1 MWFHWSGLEPGANF
15 LFFNPNPDNY
25 DLLKLDKLGGLASP
39 WRPCL
44 HVSEVRIR
52 PPIVDNIDRFRIEDT
67 AHKTISTG
75 ATHTRNAVCIPSS
88 FGLPKWRRGKE
99 PACQRRRYGFHL
111 QVGKIP
117 WRRKW
122 QPTPVFLPGEFH
134 GQRSLADYSPRVRK
148 RVGHDWVT
156 EHACIL
162 DNSSY

>member
-1 MWFHWSGLEPGANF
+1 M
-15 LFFNPNPDNY
+15 
-25 DLLKLDKLGGLASP
+25 LKLDKLGGLASP

-122 QPTPVFLPGEFH
+122 QPTPVFFPGEFH
-134 GQRSLADYSPRVRK
+134 GQRILVGYSPWGGK
-148 RVGHDWVT
+148 ESDMT
-156 EHACIL
+156 ERLHFHFPLSCIGEGNGNPL
-162 DNSSY
+162 QCSCLENPKDGGA